1 MSQTSYNA
9 SFPGI
14 KKQRAE
20 FLTLISKNVKAS
32 NLKVSG
38 NATVTS
44 NLTVNGNAVVD
55 GYSTLSGGTT
65 VDGLQ
70 IGANGSYIT
79 NFVTG
84 TISVDPGN
92 ITATTKGSVN
102 VTITGLDTNDR
113 IMLQPPSGLNS
124 GLLYCGADITASNTV
139 TIYLYNKTGGGIDD
153 GANTWKY
160 TYFIVQ

>member
-20 FLTLISKNVKAS
+20 ILTLISKNVKAS

-38 NATVTS
+38 NATVTN
-44 NLTVNGNAVVD
+44 NLTVNGV
-55 GYSTLSGGTT
+55 TT

-70 IGANGSYIT
+70 IGADGSYIT

-84 TISVDPGN
+84 TVSVNPGN
-92 ITATTKGSVN
+92 ITATTRGSVN

-113 IMLQPPSGLNS
+113 ILLQPPSGLNS
-124 GLLYCGADITASNTV
+124 GLLYCGVDVTASNTV
-139 TIYLYNKTGGGIDD
+139 TIYLYNSTGGGIDD
-153 GANTWKY
+153 SANTWKY
-160 TYFIVQ
+160 TYFKVQ